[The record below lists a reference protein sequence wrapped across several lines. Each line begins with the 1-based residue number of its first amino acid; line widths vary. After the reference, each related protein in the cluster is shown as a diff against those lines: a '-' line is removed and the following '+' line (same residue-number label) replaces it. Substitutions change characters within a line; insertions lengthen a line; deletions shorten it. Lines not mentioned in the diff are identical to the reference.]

1 MRQCYRLA
9 ILCAL
14 AGPISVSAQQSVGVP
29 ADTVIT
35 LERTVCFG
43 TCPAYTVSIDAG
55 GNVTYEGRKYVR
67 VSGQQRARIS
77 TERVARL
84 VETVARI
91 GFFGLKDEY
100 AGIQHPDGT
109 TTFVTDLPSTIVTV
123 TSGVRQK
130 RVMDYLGAPIALR
143 DFEDDIDEAAN
154 TRRWVGIDKDTVRQ
168 EP

>member
-9 ILCAL
+9 ILFAL
-14 AGPISVSAQQSVGVP
+14 AGPISVSARQPAAIP

-55 GNVTYEGRKYVR
+55 GNVTYEGRKFVR

-84 VETVARI
+84 IETIARI
-91 GFFGLKDEY
+91 GFFALEDEY
-100 AGIQHPDGT
+100 AGIQNPDGT
-109 TTFVTDLPSTIVTV
+109 TTFVTDLPTTIVTV
-123 TSGVRQK
+123 ISGGRKK
-130 RVMDYLGAPIALR
+130 RVVDYLGAPTALH
-143 DFEDDIDEAAN
+143 DFEADIDEAAN
-154 TRRWVGIDKDTVRQ
+154 TRRWVRIDQDTVNQ
-168 EP
+168 KP